1 MNFLVPLVVL
11 LPLLGA
17 ASALI
22 AGRRPRLQA
31 TLTVVALSATLA
43 VAIALLI
50 TVDTGGTIVVEVGG
64 WPAPW
69 GIVLV
74 ADRLAAL
81 MVVTSAAVLLAVFIY
96 TIGQGLADG
105 DDETPVSIYNP
116 TYLVMAAGVFN
127 AFIAG
132 DLFNLY
138 VGFEILLA
146 ASYVLL
152 TLGGTR
158 ARIHAGVTYI
168 VVSLLS
174 SLLFLAAVAMIYGAT
189 GTVNIAQISERIAE
203 IPPDVQTI
211 IHVMLL
217 VAFGIKAAVFPLSFW
232 LPDSYPTAPAPV
244 TAVFA
249 GLLTKVGVY
258 AILRTETVI
267 FPGGALSNVLMVVA
281 LLTLVIGVLGAV
293 AQADIKRL
301 LSFTLLSHIGY
312 MIFGI
317 AIGTVIGI
325 AAAIYY
331 IIHHIIVQTTLFL
344 ATGLV
349 ERIGGTTSLTRLG
362 GLLKLSPIV
371 GVLFFI
377 PALNLGGIPP
387 FSGFIGKLGLF
398 IAGAELGTPLSYI
411 LIAAGAVTSLLTLY
425 ALMRAWNLAFW
436 RPKAEADATGVSE
449 PGDEATAS
457 AAAHLTEAP
466 GATQTMT
473 ARSAPRLMTRATA
486 AMVLLSLAL
495 TVFAGPLYEI
505 AHRAAQDLDGPGAY
519 VHAVL
524 GSDDAP

>member
-1 MNFLVPLVVL
+1 M
-11 LPLLGA
+11 
-17 ASALI
+17 
-22 AGRRPRLQA
+22 
-31 TLTVVALSATLA
+31 
-43 VAIALLI
+43 
-50 TVDTGGTIVVEVGG
+50 
-64 WPAPW
+64 
-69 GIVLV
+69 
-74 ADRLAAL
+74 
-81 MVVTSAAVLLAVFIY
+81 
-96 TIGQGLADG
+96 
-105 DDETPVSIYNP
+105 
-116 TYLVMAAGVFN
+116 
-127 AFIAG
+127 
-132 DLFNLY
+132 
-138 VGFEILLA
+138 
-146 ASYVLL
+146 
-152 TLGGTR
+152 
-158 ARIHAGVTYI
+158 
-168 VVSLLS
+168 
-174 SLLFLAAVAMIYGAT
+174 
-189 GTVNIAQISERIAE
+189 AQISLRMAE
-203 IPPDVQTI
+203 ISPDVQTVL
-211 IHVMLL
+211 HVMLL

-317 AIGTVIGI
+317 AMGTVLGI

-362 GLLKLSPIV
+362 GLLKLSPVV

-398 IAGAELGTPLSYI
+398 IAGAELGTPLSYV
-411 LIAAGAVTSLLTLY
+411 LIGAGAITSLLTLY
-425 ALMRAWNLAFW
+425 ALMRAWNLAFG
-436 RPKAEADATGVSE
+436 RPKAELDASE
-449 PGDEATAS
+449 AADEAAAS

-466 GATQTMT
+466 NATTTMT

-505 AHRAAQDLDGPGAY
+505 AHRAALDLDGPGAY

>member
-1 MNFLVPLVVL
+1 
-11 LPLLGA
+11 
-17 ASALI
+17 
-22 AGRRPRLQA
+22 
-31 TLTVVALSATLA
+31 
-43 VAIALLI
+43 
-50 TVDTGGTIVVEVGG
+50 
-64 WPAPW
+64 
-69 GIVLV
+69 
-74 ADRLAAL
+74 
-81 MVVTSAAVLLAVFIY
+81 
-96 TIGQGLADG
+96 
-105 DDETPVSIYNP
+105 
-116 TYLVMAAGVFN
+116 
-127 AFIAG
+127 
-132 DLFNLY
+132 
-138 VGFEILLA
+138 
-146 ASYVLL
+146 
-152 TLGGTR
+152 
-158 ARIHAGVTYI
+158 
-168 VVSLLS
+168 
-174 SLLFLAAVAMIYGAT
+174 
-189 GTVNIAQISERIAE
+189 
-203 IPPDVQTI
+203 
-211 IHVMLL
+211 
-217 VAFGIKAAVFPLSFW
+217 
-232 LPDSYPTAPAPV
+232 
-244 TAVFA
+244 
-249 GLLTKVGVY
+249 
-258 AILRTETVI
+258 
-267 FPGGALSNVLMVVA
+267 
-281 LLTLVIGVLGAV
+281 
-293 AQADIKRL
+293 
-301 LSFTLLSHIGY
+301 

-436 RPKAEADATGVSE
+436 RPKAEADGTAASE
-449 PGDEATAS
+449 PGDEAAAS
-457 AAAHLTEAP
+457 AGAHLTEAP

>member
-1 MNFLVPLVVL
+1 V
-11 LPLLGA
+11 
-17 ASALI
+17 
-22 AGRRPRLQA
+22 R
-31 TLTVVALSATLA
+31 
-43 VAIALLI
+43 
-50 TVDTGGTIVVEVGG
+50 
-64 WPAPW
+64 
-69 GIVLV
+69 
-74 ADRLAAL
+74 
-81 MVVTSAAVLLAVFIY
+81 
-96 TIGQGLADG
+96 IG
-105 DDETPVSIYNP
+105 
-116 TYLVMAAGVFN
+116 
-127 AFIAG
+127 
-132 DLFNLY
+132 
-138 VGFEILLA
+138 
-146 ASYVLL
+146 
-152 TLGGTR
+152 
-158 ARIHAGVTYI
+158 
-168 VVSLLS
+168 
-174 SLLFLAAVAMIYGAT
+174 
-189 GTVNIAQISERIAE
+189 E
-203 IPPDVQTI
+203 IPPDVQMI

-267 FPGGALSNVLMVVA
+267 FPGGALSTVLMIVA

-425 ALMRAWNLAFW
+425 ALMRAWTLAFW
-436 RPKAEADATGVSE
+436 RPKAEADATGASE
-449 PGDEATAS
+449 PGDEAAAS

>member
-1 MNFLVPLVVL
+1 MNALVPLVVL
-11 LPLLGA
+11 IPLLGA
-17 ASALI
+17 ACALI

-31 TLTVVALSATLA
+31 TMTIAALSITLA
-43 VAIALLI
+43 VAVVLLVG
-50 TVDTGGTIVVEVGG
+50 VDSGGTIVVEVGG
-64 WPAPW
+64 WSAPW

-74 ADRLAAL
+74 MDRLAAL

-132 DLFNLY
+132 DLFNMY

-158 ARIHAGVTYI
+158 ARVGAGITYI

-189 GTVNIAQISERIAE
+189 GTVNIAQISQRIGE
-203 IPPDVQTI
+203 IPPDIQLI

-267 FPGGALSNVLMVVA
+267 FPDGALSDALMIVA

-317 AIGTVIGI
+317 AVGTVMGI

-349 ERIGGTTSLTRLG
+349 ERIGGTTSLRRLG

-398 IAGAELGTPLSYI
+398 IAAAQFGTPLSYI
-411 LIAAGAVTSLLTLY
+411 VIAAGALTSLLTLY

-436 RPKAEADATGVSE
+436 RPTAEADG
-449 PGDEATAS
+449 PGTS
-457 AAAHLTEAP
+457 AVEHLTEAP
-466 GATQTMT
+466 NATQTMT
-473 ARSAPRLMTRATA
+473 ARSAPKLMTRATA
-486 AMVLLSLAL
+486 AMVLLSVAL
-495 TVFAGPLYEI
+495 TVFAGPLFEAGY
-505 AHRAAQDLDGPGAY
+505 RAAQDLNGPHAY
-519 VHAVL
+519 VQAVL
-524 GSDDAP
+524 GTDDAP